1 MAKKKVT
8 IETLTA
14 QIENSFAAVA
24 TDMDDIRDHVATK
37 RRPREPQSRV
47 DTDFTELEDVVSP
60 ATASLPSSRGS
71 SELQL
76 HLSNSLVGRCPIVC
90 LELQSE
96 VGLGFAH
103 EHRSLAQCACGFRT
117 AARESLRGSS
127 LPQAP
132 EQSRSTQFFPRVDL
146 GCSR

>member
-60 ATASLPSSRGS
+60 ATASLSSSRGS

-76 HLSNSLVGRCPIVC
+76 HSSDCLVGRSAVVC
-90 LELQSE
+90 LEMQSDA
-96 VGLGFAH
+96 GIGFAH
-103 EHRSLAQCACGFRT
+103 EHRSLARCAYGF
-117 AARESLRGSS
+117 
-127 LPQAP
+127 
-132 EQSRSTQFFPRVDL
+132 
-146 GCSR
+146 